1 MRYFAIFLSGL
12 LALPFA
18 TVQVVSAAEVEL
30 SDGTKLSD
38 TPYFIVTYIE
48 AAPDSTEAVAEL
60 LKQHAAASKDDDG
73 SLRFEILQRGDRE
86 NHFAI
91 LEAWEDPDARNA
103 HASGDETVKF
113 RKDLQPYLYS
123 PYDERP
129 HVGLV
134 AADPTT
140 VGDGDASAVY
150 VITHVDII
158 PPEQFPPC
166 SRQVDES
173 GPCGDA
179 LVKQLVEDSRDDD
192 GVIRFDVLTQANRP
206 NHMTLVEAW
215 SSAEAQ
221 QNHTVNDE
229 TKNFRDLLAGIPAG
243 SGVHEDSLFVVNP
256 LTGSLYDEQL
266 YTLVE

>member
-1 MRYFAIFLSGL
+1 MRHLAIFAFAFLVSPL
-12 LALPFA
+12 LAAPA
-18 TVQVVSAAEVEL
+18 MAAEVEL

-38 TPYFIVTYIE
+38 KPYFIVTYIE
-48 AAPDSTEAVAEL
+48 AAPGSTEAVAEL
-60 LKQHAAASKDDDG
+60 LKQHAAASMDDDG
-73 SLRFEILQRGDRE
+73 VLRFEILQRQDRD

-103 HASGDETVKF
+103 HAGNADTVKF
-113 RKDLQPYLYS
+113 RQDLQPNLYS

-134 AADPTT
+134 AEDPASIAE
-140 VGDGDASAVY
+140 GDSSTVY

-166 SRQVDES
+166 TRQVDES

-179 LVKQLVEDSRDDD
+179 LVKQLVEDSRKH
-192 GVIRFDVLTQANRP
+192 GGAIRFDALTQANRP
-206 NHMTLVEAW
+206 NHMTVVEAW
-215 SSAEAQ
+215 RQPWAQ
-221 QNHTVNDE
+221 ENHTVNTQ
-229 TKNFRDLLAGIPAG
+229 TKNFRDALSGIPAG
-243 SGVHEDSLFVVNP
+243 SGVHEDPLFVINP

-266 YTLVE
+266 YKLVE